1 MMGLGLG
8 EYDCDILLLGFIKI
22 LNAITWLLQYVG
34 IRVVDEF
41 VAEEQYTYVHSQ
53 YRAATMD
60 SNRNHEMGIVLKATS
75 LGVLEEISCAVCL
88 NDLEEQDEIWKL
100 RNCCHIFH
108 RGCLDEWIGLLHLT
122 CPLCRTPLFPSENEI
137 QVL

>member
-8 EYDCDILLLGFIKI
+8 EYDCDLLLLGVIKI

-41 VAEEQYTYVHSQ
+41 VAEEQYTYVPPQ
-53 YRAATMD
+53 YSAATMD
-60 SNRNHEMGIVLKATS
+60 SNEMAENQQMGIILRASS
-75 LGVLEEISCAVCL
+75 LGVPDEMICAVCL
-88 NDLEEQDEIWKL
+88 NDFVEQDEIWKL
-100 RNCCHIFH
+100 RDCCHIFH

-122 CPLCRTPLFPSENEI
+122 CPLCRAPLLPNGNEI
-137 QVL
+137 